1 MAAIVLA
8 VVAGIC
14 ALGWLTRY
22 ISTAVLLWYLQE
34 KNIPFPSEEDM
45 RSGAKWVVSH
55 VVRDLFCR
63 KNRR

>member
-14 ALGWLTRY
+14 AIGWLTRY
-22 ISTAVLLWYLQE
+22 ISTATLLWYLQE
-34 KNIPFPSEEDM
+34 KGIPLPSEKEM
-45 RSGAKWVVSH
+45 KAGTEWVVSH
-55 VVRDLFCR
+55 MVRDLFCR